1 MKRFARDGYARLTA
15 VRYLSL
21 LGSFNRY
28 AEAVGCSTPEHI
40 DRILMKRFL
49 AEIPT
54 SGGMHSQAK
63 TALSHLLRY
72 LAWRYPQAV
81 HPENSTDT
89 HAPLLSAFDT
99 HLRDVRGLREGYRQ
113 EILRLTRR
121 MLVWY
126 REHHAGQTLSQL
138 SGEAVLAFV
147 SYVSGQCVADA
158 TRSAVVSY
166 VRTFLRYLR
175 WEGIVGEDLAR
186 LVPRVPCW
194 RMARVPDYLPWNDVR
209 RVIDGIDTS
218 NSVGKRDRAIVLLL
232 ATTGLRS
239 QEVRRLQLQDV
250 YWRTSEVHVRMT
262 KSGREH
268 RVPLLEEAGSALA
281 DYVLHGRPQISD
293 STIFLC
299 HRPPVRPLRVSGTL
313 TAIVRRRL
321 AHCGIH
327 PARAG
332 AHLLRHSL
340 ATRMVQE
347 DCPVKGVADLLGHR
361 SIDTTAIYV
370 KVALPQLLE
379 VALPFPG
386 DGS

>member
-1 MKRFARDGYARLTA
+1 
-15 VRYLSL
+15 
-21 LGSFNRY
+21 
-28 AEAVGCSTPEHI
+28 
-40 DRILMKRFL
+40 
-49 AEIPT
+49 
-54 SGGMHSQAK
+54 
-63 TALSHLLRY
+63 
-72 LAWRYPQAV
+72 
-81 HPENSTDT
+81 
-89 HAPLLSAFDT
+89 
-99 HLRDVRGLREGYRQ
+99 
-113 EILRLTRR
+113 
-121 MLVWY
+121 
-126 REHHAGQTLSQL
+126 
-138 SGEAVLAFV
+138 
-147 SYVSGQCVADA
+147 
-158 TRSAVVSY
+158 
-166 VRTFLRYLR
+166 
-175 WEGIVGEDLAR
+175 
-186 LVPRVPCW
+186 
-194 RMARVPDYLPWNDVR
+194 
-209 RVIDGIDTS
+209 
-218 NSVGKRDRAIVLLL
+218 
-232 ATTGLRS
+232 
-239 QEVRRLQLQDV
+239 
-250 YWRTSEVHVRMT
+250 MT
-262 KSGREH
+262 KSRREH
-268 RVPLLEEAGSALA
+268 CVPLLEEAGSALA